1 MAIAWKEMGDLL
13 SLYTRTRSEGFGLE
27 VKRRHYVG
35 DLCSL
40 LGLSRRLLPE
50 GPEGAHIIR
59 HEFDEAFKKY
69 DVLVTP
75 TSPTV
80 AFKIGEKASD
90 PYQMYLSDIYTL
102 PVNIAGLPAISIP
115 VGLAGGLPVGLQVI
129 GKPFDEGTILK
140 VASACETKN

>member
-1 MAIAWKEMGDLL
+1 V
-13 SLYTRTRSEGFGLE
+13 RT
-27 VKRRHYVG
+27 
-35 DLCSL
+35 
-40 LGLSRRLLPE
+40 
-50 GPEGAHIIR
+50 IIR

-115 VGLAGGLPVGLQVI
+115 VGLEKGLPVGLQVI
-129 GKPFDEGTILK
+129 GKPFKKVRFLKLPQPVKLRTEKYTISYCRGAEDE
-140 VASACETKN
+140 N